1 MRTMTMSSSCS
12 CADSFLGESV
22 CVGISRAAF
31 SVFFYYFFYFYCIK
45 NSIWYTCTFPP
56 LFLYSV
62 GRSTEM
68 ARLVLLLKKEDQK
81 CGCKTVMFTN
91 WSISQTYVKA
101 IDLWGPRTRLD

>member
-1 MRTMTMSSSCS
+1 MV
-12 CADSFLGESV
+12 FL
-22 CVGISRAAF
+22 
-31 SVFFYYFFYFYCIK
+31 YFPP
-45 NSIWYTCTFPP
+45 TFP
-56 LFLYSV
+56 LFCGPV
-62 GRSTEM
+62 HRNM